1 MARAFA
7 VWLTGL
13 PASGKS
19 TIARALTKLLA
30 RRGIDVAVLE
40 SDVLRAIL
48 TPHATYSDEDRRT
61 FYRAFS
67 YIGTLLTDHGVP
79 VVFDATASLRAYR
92 RYARATIPDFVEV
105 YIDCPPRVC
114 EARDPKH
121 LYQRAHASEIATLP
135 GPQSD
140 YQPPLEPDLVVA
152 GDRDRPDQ
160 AARRIVALLEARG
173 YIAAATSSEAEVVW
187 H

>member
-19 TIARALTKLLA
+19 TIARALKHTLA
-30 RRGIDVAVLE
+30 SRGVDVAILE

-61 FYRAFS
+61 FYRAFG
-67 YIGTLLTDHGVP
+67 YVGALLTGHGVP
-79 VVFDATASLRAYR
+79 VVFDATANRRAYR
-92 RYARATIPDFVEV
+92 RYARAAIADFLEV
-105 YIDCPPRVC
+105 YVECPASVC
-114 EARDPKH
+114 EARDPKR
-121 LYQRAHASEIATLP
+121 LYEKARAGAIATMP
-135 GPQSD
+135 GPQAD
-140 YQPPLEPDLVVA
+140 YEPPLHPDLVVA
-152 GDRDRPDQ
+152 GDGDRLED

-173 YIAAATSSEAEVVW
+173 YIEGAASQEREAV
-187 H
+187 